1 MDLSTAVQTI
11 ERIGKRGHDGIA
23 NGLDGRPIIFAYRFL
38 QYGKMLS
45 SQMIGLGAADL
56 FDNSVPPPSDPYT

>member
-23 NGLDGRPIIFAYRFL
+23 NFL
-38 QYGKMLS
+38 IEEDELH
-45 SQMIGLGAADL
+45 IDL
-56 FDNSVPPPSDPYT
+56 RT